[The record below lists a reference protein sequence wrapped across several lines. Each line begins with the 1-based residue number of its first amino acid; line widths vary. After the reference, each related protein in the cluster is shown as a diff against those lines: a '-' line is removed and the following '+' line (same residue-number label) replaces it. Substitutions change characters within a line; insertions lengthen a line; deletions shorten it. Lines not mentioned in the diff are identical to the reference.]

1 MTDEELLVIQDA
13 QVAAN
18 LELLAI
24 QDANVAADAALAA
37 QEAGL

>member
-1 MTDEELLVIQDA
+1 MTDEELLIIQDA

-24 QDANVAADAALAA
+24 QDAQVAADALLAA
-37 QEAGL
+37 QQAG

>member
-24 QDANVAADAALAA
+24 QDA
-37 QEAGL
+37 QEK

>member
-24 QDANVAADAALAA
+24 QDAQVAHDVALEA
-37 QEAGL
+37 QQAGL

>member
-24 QDANVAADAALAA
+24 QDVNVAADAALAA

>member
-1 MTDEELLVIQDA
+1 VIQDV

-18 LELLAI
+18 LELVSI

>member
-24 QDANVAADAALAA
+24 QDLQVAHDAALAA
-37 QEAGL
+37 QQAGL

>member
-1 MTDEELLVIQDA
+1 MTDEALLVIQDA

-24 QDANVAADAALAA
+24 QDLQVAHDAALAA
-37 QEAGL
+37 QQAGL

>member
-24 QDANVAADAALAA
+24 QDAQVAADALLAA
-37 QEAGL
+37 QQ